1 MNPDEI
7 REAYQV
13 LTDQVKDNM
22 ATNAATIGNSQR
34 SVGNL
39 ASKVASPTGQT
50 SGLAN
55 YTYNRLLRPTLNTS
69 TAALTVNGKSQA
81 LSKYLGDQLR
91 AAKER
96 YEDAQNK
103 YTVASTTPSTV
114 TTGSNGDSGID
125 EYEVP
130 SYTSNTTAVTAIP
143 YGTING
149 VQYYYNPDTGH
160 VVVDGVEYDMTP
172 DQYADWVKYEG
183 PTSNF
188 GQKVQNMAAAGSDS
202 KSIQRATVDQL
213 EATGK
218 LSKEM
223 ADQVRKNLGL

>member
-34 SVGNL
+34 SLGNL

-55 YTYNRLLRPTLNTS
+55 YTYNRLLRPTLDTS

-114 TTGSNGDSGID
+114 TGANYTEKSGADHESNDLTRTILPVDGL
-125 EYEVP
+125 
-130 SYTSNTTAVTAIP
+130 
-143 YGTING
+143 ING
-149 VQYYYNPDTGH
+149 VQYYYNADNGH
-160 VVVDGVEYDMTP
+160 VIVNGVEYNMTP
-172 DQYADWVKYEG
+172 QEYATYIR
-183 PTSNF
+183 
-188 GQKVQNMAAAGSDS
+188 QKQDRQESIEEAARGVSGVLD
-202 KSIQRATVDQL
+202 KNRVI
-213 EATGK
+213 E
-218 LSKEM
+218 
-223 ADQVRKNLGL
+223 NLGGKVWS